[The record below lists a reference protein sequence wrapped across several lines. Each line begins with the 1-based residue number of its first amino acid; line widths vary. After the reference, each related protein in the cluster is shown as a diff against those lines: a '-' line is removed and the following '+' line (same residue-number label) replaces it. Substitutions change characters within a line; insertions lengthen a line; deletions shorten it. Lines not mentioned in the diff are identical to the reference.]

1 MKEKRMFSVS
11 LITTGGVNEDMLAQV
26 ARVTRGAD
34 LTIVKPSMC
43 SDEQR
48 AKDLELLRKIIQ
60 YKHLSVLEFSN
71 ILYQIECPIYI
82 ARQLMRY
89 RCSSFIE
96 RSLRACGPMDYDSGP
111 YEEAI
116 KNGMKRE
123 DARALLPL
131 STQTRFLWSLNLR
144 ELLHIAEERLT
155 PNAQAMTR
163 DVVQKMVDLTSE
175 HFPHVIE
182 YWQSDRVI
190 GYWKEYR
197 KDKQCPTK

>member
-1 MKEKRMFSVS
+1 MTEKRMFSVS
-11 LITTGGVNEDMLAQV
+11 LITTGGVSEEMLPRV

-48 AKDLELLRKIIQ
+48 EKDLDLLRKIIS

-89 RCSSFIE
+89 RCSSYLE
-96 RSLRACGPMDYDSGP
+96 RSLRVCGPMEGDAVLEDY
-111 YEEAI
+111 ERAI
-116 KNGMKRE
+116 NEGMKRE

-131 STQTRFLWSLNLR
+131 STRTRFLWLLNLR

-155 PNAQAMTR
+155 PAAQYMTQCI
-163 DVVQKMVDLTSE
+163 VGAMVDIAAQE
-175 HFPHVIE
+175 FP
-182 YWQSDRVI
+182 RVI
-190 GYWKEYR
+190 GFWKEQR
-197 KDKQCPTK
+197 EGATCPTK

>member
-1 MKEKRMFSVS
+1 MTEKRMFSVA

-34 LTIVKPSMC
+34 LTVFKPSFFGP
-43 SDEQR
+43 EHHER
-48 AKDLELLRKIIQ
+48 DLDLLRKIIQ

-89 RCSSFIE
+89 RCSSFLE
-96 RSLRACGPMDYDSGP
+96 RSLRVCGPMDGDGARLD
-111 YEEAI
+111 YEDAI
-116 KNGMKRE
+116 KRGEKRE

-131 STQTRFLWSLNLR
+131 STRTRFLWLLNLR

-155 PNAQAMTR
+155 PAAQSMTR
-163 DVVQKMVDLTSE
+163 EIVHEMVDLAGCC
-175 HFPHVIE
+175 FPNVIE
-182 YWQSDRVI
+182 CWQKTREDA
-190 GYWKEYR
+190 
-197 KDKQCPTK
+197 QCQTK

>member
-1 MKEKRMFSVS
+1 MTEKEFFNVTVV
-11 LITTGGVNEDMLAQV
+11 TTGGVCEKLIPYV
-26 ARVTRGAD
+26 ARVTRGFD
-34 LTIVKPSMC
+34 MRTISAPFVSKLQQ
-43 SDEQR
+43 E
-48 AKDLELLRKIIQ
+48 KDIELLHKLLR
-60 YKHLSVLEFSN
+60 YKHLSVFEFSN
-71 ILYQIECPIYI
+71 IIFQIECPIYV

-111 YEEAI
+111 YEDAI

-197 KDKQCPTK
+197 KDKPCPTK